1 MPLEKR
7 IRVEIFLPI
16 NKSQPAYEA
25 LTRWLAEE
33 LALTR
38 GGSTLT
44 SPFMGL
50 YRSASGEIV
59 QDEIQVL
66 FCDFNLDPDNSDHL
80 AQLKRYLA
88 SLRKTLVEALNED
101 DLWIVYHPVTRF
113 LG

>member
-38 GGSTLT
+38 GGSTVT
-44 SPFMGL
+44 SPFKGL

-66 FCDFNLDPDNSDHL
+66 FCDFNLNPDDEAQV
-80 AQLKRYLA
+80 AQLGRYLA
-88 SLRKTLVEALNED
+88 DIRQTLVEALQED
-101 DLWIVYHPVTRF
+101 DLWIVYHPVIRF
-113 LG
+113 MG